1 VRNKGSE
8 IDGRRFAAGKR
19 RTPTSASENGEVNA
33 MSLMTEIEAA
43 QRTVTTDSY
52 QMSIGEIV
60 NMYKDG
66 ELIISPVFQRL
77 FRWELSQKSRL
88 IESILIGIPLPSIFV
103 YEMPS
108 GKWEL
113 VDGLQRV
120 STLLEFMGI
129 LEGPDSQLKPPSIL
143 EATKY
148 LPSLH
153 NVVWEENEAITDT
166 PVREQIALP
175 KNLQLTIRRSRISVE
190 ILKRPSDAHTKYELF
205 QRLNGGGSIANA
217 QELRNCII
225 VMVDEPFFEKL
236 RQRTSWDVFSEIFHI
251 SEDQQEQQRDIEF
264 LTRFLVYRYIPY
276 DGKLDVE
283 EYIDS
288 GIIEIA
294 ERRIFDTAAEENF
307 VNTLNLLYG
316 AFGGDALRQYETS
329 EKRFRGRVGLTALEI
344 VAVGVSFNLP
354 DIQRLND
361 PSGYVT
367 GLILELWDL
376 QEVKTFS
383 RPGLRGT
390 QRIQKTIPFG
400 RRWFAPGA

>member
-1 VRNKGSE
+1 
-8 IDGRRFAAGKR
+8 
-19 RTPTSASENGEVNA
+19 
-33 MSLMTEIEAA
+33 MSLMTEIESA

-77 FRWELSQKSRL
+77 FRWELSQKSKL

-120 STLLEFMGI
+120 STLLEFMG
-129 LEGPDSQLKPPSIL
+129 LLQDPDQQPRPPSIL

-153 NVVWEENEAITDT
+153 NVVWEENEAIADT
-166 PVREQIALP
+166 PIREQNPLP

-225 VMVDEPFFEKL
+225 VMVNEQFFAKL
-236 RQRTSWDVFSEIFHI
+236 RERAAWNVFSEIFHI
-251 SEDQQEQQRDIEF
+251 SEDQREQQRDIEF

-283 EYIDS
+283 EYIDG

-294 ERRIFDTAAEENF
+294 ERGLFDAGAEENF
-307 VNTLNLLYG
+307 VNTFELLHG
-316 AFGGDALRQYETS
+316 ALQGDALRQYDKD

-344 VAVGVSFNLP
+344 VAVGVSLNLSE
-354 DIQRLND
+354 IQGLDDPPEFVTKRILN
-361 PSGYVT
+361 
-367 GLILELWDL
+367 LWDL
-376 QEVKTFS
+376 DEVRTFS

-400 RRWFAPGA
+400 RRWFAPDA

>member
-1 VRNKGSE
+1 M
-8 IDGRRFAAGKR
+8 D
-19 RTPTSASENGEVNA
+19 
-33 MSLMTEIEAA
+33 EIEIA

-60 NMYKDG
+60 NMYKDT

-103 YEMPS
+103 YELPS

-120 STLLEFMGI
+120 STLLEFMGL
-129 LEGPDSQLKPPSIL
+129 LEDPDGGAKLKPPSIL
-143 EATKY
+143 ESTKY

-153 NVVWEENEAITDT
+153 NTVWEESEAIADT
-166 PVREQIALP
+166 PVHEQNALP

-225 VMVDEPFFEKL
+225 VMVNEQFFDKL
-236 RQRTSWDVFSEIFHI
+236 REFTKWDIFDALFRVSDDQRR
-251 SEDQQEQQRDIEF
+251 QQRNIEF

-276 DGKLDVE
+276 DGRLDVE
-283 EYIDS
+283 EYMDG
-288 GIIEIA
+288 GII
-294 ERRIFDTAAEENF
+294 R
-307 VNTLNLLYG
+307 YP
-316 AFGGDALRQYETS
+316 Y
-329 EKRFRGRVGLTALEI
+329 
-344 VAVGVSFNLP
+344 P
-354 DIQRLND
+354 DRAGSH
-361 PSGYVT
+361 P
-367 GLILELWDL
+367 
-376 QEVKTFS
+376 S
-383 RPGLRGT
+383 RP
-390 QRIQKTIPFG
+390 QRQ
-400 RRWFAPGA
+400 APASRSAARPALPG

>member
-1 VRNKGSE
+1 
-8 IDGRRFAAGKR
+8 
-19 RTPTSASENGEVNA
+19 

-129 LEGPDSQLKPPSIL
+129 LQDPDNQQKPPSIL

-153 NVVWEENEAITDT
+153 NVVWEENEGIPDA
-166 PVREQIALP
+166 PVPEQNALP

-225 VMVDEPFFEKL
+225 VMVDEHFFARL
-236 RQRTSWDVFSEIFHI
+236 RERSAWDVFAKLFHI
-251 SEDQQEQQRDIEF
+251 SEDQKEQQRDIEF

-283 EYIDS
+283 EYIDG

-294 ERRIFDTAAEENF
+294 ERGVFDTMADENF
-307 VNTLNLLYG
+307 C
-316 AFGGDALRQYETS
+316 QYICAS
-329 EKRFRGRVGLTALEI
+329 
-344 VAVGVSFNLP
+344 
-354 DIQRLND
+354 
-361 PSGYVT
+361 
-367 GLILELWDL
+367 
-376 QEVKTFS
+376 
-383 RPGLRGT
+383 
-390 QRIQKTIPFG
+390 
-400 RRWFAPGA
+400 

>member
-1 VRNKGSE
+1 M
-8 IDGRRFAAGKR
+8 D
-19 RTPTSASENGEVNA
+19 
-33 MSLMTEIEAA
+33 LMTEIEAA

-60 NMYKDG
+60 NMYKDK

-103 YEMPS
+103 YELPS

-113 VDGLQRV
+113 VDGLQRI
-120 STLLEFMGI
+120 STLLEFMGL
-129 LEGPDSQLKPPSIL
+129 LEGPNGEIKPPSIL
-143 EATKY
+143 ESTKY

-153 NVVWEENEAITDT
+153 NVVWEGTETIADT
-166 PVREQIALP
+166 PVEEQNELP

-190 ILKRPSDAHTKYELF
+190 ILKRPSDPHTKYELF

-225 VMVDEPFFEKL
+225 VMVNDQFFEKL
-236 RQRTSWDVFSEIFHI
+236 RKLTEWDLFSALFRV
-251 SEDQQEQQRDIEF
+251 SEDQQRQQRNIEF

-283 EYIDS
+283 EYIDA

-294 ERRIFDTAAEENF
+294 EGGIFDVEAEKNLRDTI
-307 VNTLNLLYG
+307 TLLHDALGN
-316 AFGGDALRQYETS
+316 DALRQFEDG
-329 EKRFRGRVGLTALEI
+329 RARGRVGLTAIEI

-354 DIQRLND
+354 ELRGLND
-361 PSGYVT
+361 PRGYVKERV
-367 GLILELWDL
+367 LQLWNRE
-376 QEVKTFS
+376 EVKTFS
-383 RPGLRGT
+383 RAGLRGT
-390 QRIQKTIPFG
+390 LRIQKTIPFG
-400 RRWFAPGA
+400 RSWFAPQPA

>member
-1 VRNKGSE
+1 MGDRAE
-8 IDGRRFAAGKR
+8 KR
-19 RTPTSASENGEVNA
+19 EVNA
-33 MSLMTEIEAA
+33 MSLTTEIEAA

-129 LEGPDSQLKPPSIL
+129 LEDPDRQQPRPPSVL

-153 NVVWEENEAITDT
+153 NVVWEENETIADAPIG
-166 PVREQIALP
+166 EQNALS
-175 KNLQLTIRRSRISVE
+175 KDLQLTIRRSRIGIE

-225 VMVDEPFFEKL
+225 VMVNDQLFVKL
-236 RQRTSWDVFSEIFHI
+236 RARATWDVFTSIFHI
-251 SEDQQEQQRDIEF
+251 SDDQKEQQRDIEL

-283 EYIDS
+283 EYIDN

-294 ERRIFDTAAEENF
+294 ERGLFDSVAEKNF
-307 VNTLNLLYG
+307 VDTFELLHG
-316 AFGGDALRQYETS
+316 ALRDDALRQYDSNVE
-329 EKRFRGRVGLTALEI
+329 RFRGRVGLTALEI
-344 VAVGVSFNLP
+344 VAVGVSTNLVA
-354 DIQRLND
+354 IQRLDD
-361 PSGYVT
+361 PHRYVENK
-367 GLILELWDL
+367 ILKLWDIE
-376 QEVKTFS
+376 EVRTFS

-390 QRIQKTIPFG
+390 QRIRKTVPFG
-400 RRWFAPGA
+400 KGWFAPGA

>member
-1 VRNKGSE
+1 
-8 IDGRRFAAGKR
+8 
-19 RTPTSASENGEVNA
+19 

-60 NMYKDG
+60 NMYKGG
-66 ELIISPVFQRL
+66 ELIINPVFQRL
-77 FRWELSQKSRL
+77 FRWKLSQKSRL

-129 LEGPDSQLKPPSIL
+129 LEDPEQQPRRPSIL

-153 NVVWEENEAITDT
+153 NVVWEENETIADT
-166 PVREQIALP
+166 PLGEQNALP

-225 VMVDEPFFEKL
+225 VMVNEELFAKL
-236 RQRTSWDVFSEIFHI
+236 RERAAWSVFTEIFYI
-251 SEDQQEQQRDIEF
+251 SDDQKEQQRDIEF

-283 EYIDS
+283 EYIDG

-294 ERRIFDTAAEENF
+294 ERGLFDGAAEKNF
-307 VNTLNLLYG
+307 VDTFELLHG
-316 AFGGDALRQYETS
+316 ALKADALRQYDNNDG
-329 EKRFRGRVGLTALEI
+329 RFRGRVGLTALEI
-344 VAVGVSFNLP
+344 VAVGVSANLA
-354 DIQRLND
+354 DIQRLDD
-361 PSGYVT
+361 PRGY
-367 GLILELWDL
+367 
-376 QEVKTFS
+376 
-383 RPGLRGT
+383 R
-390 QRIQKTIPFG
+390 
-400 RRWFAPGA
+400 